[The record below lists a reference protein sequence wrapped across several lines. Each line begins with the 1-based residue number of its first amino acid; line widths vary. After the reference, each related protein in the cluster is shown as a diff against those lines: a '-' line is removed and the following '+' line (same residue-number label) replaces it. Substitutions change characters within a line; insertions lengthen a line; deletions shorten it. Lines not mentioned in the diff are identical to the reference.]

1 MSTAWPNGKAKSHRL
16 GAPRI
21 SAARLAEQRRR
32 VRLSQEAFRCGR
44 SDRTR
49 RDDGEHAAERL
60 WRSRTDLGCRR
71 GVNAVVAPDPI
82 SGESA
87 DATICHPFNDRRPP
101 PEGSRRCSKPMAFSR
116 GTGRRPRRAQSR
128 SASKKP
134 SRPTHR
140 ATLGGPCDEPP
151 PEEIERS
158 RRGRGRRYG
167 RSGAKKVNV

>member
-21 SAARLAEQRRR
+21 SAARLAEHCRR
-32 VRLSQEAFRCGR
+32 VRLSQGAFCCGR
-44 SDRTR
+44 SDRVR
-49 RDDGEHAAERL
+49 RDDGEHAAERV
-60 WRSRTDLGCRR
+60 WRSRTDLGRRR
-71 GVNAVVAPDPI
+71 GANSVVAPDPI
-82 SGESA
+82 RGESA
-87 DATICHPFNDRRPP
+87 DATICHRFNDRRPP
-101 PEGSRRCSKPMAFSR
+101 LEGSRRSSKPMAFSR
-116 GTGRRPRRAQSR
+116 ETGRRPRRSQLR
-128 SASKKP
+128 YASKKP

-140 ATLGGPCDEPP
+140 ATLGGPSEEPP